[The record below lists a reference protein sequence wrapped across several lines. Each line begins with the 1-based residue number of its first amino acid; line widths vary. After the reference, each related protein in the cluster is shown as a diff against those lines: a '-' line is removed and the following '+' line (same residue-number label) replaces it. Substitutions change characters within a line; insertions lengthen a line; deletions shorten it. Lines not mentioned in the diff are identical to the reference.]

1 MKPGQFFLVTDV
13 NWRQEHGL
21 LVDDFAIYFAMES
34 NSGDSSRK
42 RSREPSDSPLHVTIS
57 ESPELT
63 IIDLTSL
70 GIEPEEIR
78 QQKELEERYSKKHR
92 LQTEQDA
99 AFAQLLYKQING
111 HEDIEAERERQ
122 RQREGQQESL
132 RLELDRRRELA
143 RKLQQ
148 GQERSAEIERERALE
163 RERERQIEK
172 EREIERL
179 REQQRKRDIKQEESL
194 SLKLAE
200 AKKPTVRQAE
210 SGTSASI
217 QAGTSEHT
225 SSIVSLAQQ
234 AKTEGSSSTSSPIN
248 ITAGSSSA
256 SVSAIS
262 TPPTG
267 SGGSSPTSYDDFI
280 DLTAEDEQLARQR
293 QDQELTILDNH
304 LVGSNAST
312 PLVISSKT
320 SLSALASS
328 SNRQHWA
335 YGSYI
340 RGAQESKGKEA
351 FSDFASNIQKALDEG
366 YYIKLDDDLLMK
378 AQSYSSSTAALNDIN
393 QIMRQFD
400 NLSHTPNTTPYPA
413 ESSRAEKSK
422 HMSRD
427 AAERQLRA
435 LLKTIENDKAVEV
448 LDRTG
453 TPTGLIPPLMDHQVT
468 GLQWLHKMEE
478 NTNKGGI
485 LADDMGLGKVI
496 EIPLMLQWQ

>member
-1 MKPGQFFLVTDV
+1 
-13 NWRQEHGL
+13 
-21 LVDDFAIYFAMES
+21 MES
-34 NSGDSSRK
+34 DSGDSSRK

-70 GIEPEEIR
+70 GIDPEEIR
-78 QQKELEERYSKKHR
+78 QQKELEERFSKRHR

-122 RQREGQQESL
+122 RQRESQQESL

-148 GQERSAEIERERALE
+148 GEERSAEIERERALE

-172 EREIERL
+172 
-179 REQQRKRDIKQEESL
+179 DITYEN
-194 SLKLAE
+194 
-200 AKKPTVRQAE
+200 
-210 SGTSASI
+210 I
-217 QAGTSEHT
+217 

-234 AKTEGSSSTSSPIN
+234 AKTEGSSSTGSPIN

-267 SGGSSPTSYDDFI
+267 SEGSSPTSYDDFI
-280 DLTAEDEQLARQR
+280 DLTAEDEHLARQL

-304 LVGSNAST
+304 LIGSNAST
-312 PLVISSKT
+312 PLVISSKS

-351 FSDFASNIQKALDEG
+351 FSDFASDIQKALDEG

-400 NLSHTPNTTPYPA
+400 NLSHTANTTPYPA

-422 HMSRD
+422 HISRH

-453 TPTGLIPPLMDHQVT
+453 TPMGLIPPLMDHQVT

-496 EIPLMLQWQ
+496 EILLMLQWQ